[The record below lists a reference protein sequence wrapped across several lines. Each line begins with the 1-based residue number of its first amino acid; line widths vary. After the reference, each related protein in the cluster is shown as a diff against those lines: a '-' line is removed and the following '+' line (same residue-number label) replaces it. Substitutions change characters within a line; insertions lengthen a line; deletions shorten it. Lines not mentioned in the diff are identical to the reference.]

1 MAVFRWLTFLFESL
15 ALTPIVLLL
24 WICLF
29 LLTVVFF
36 WVPGISGNLV
46 VKSFLFALRW
56 LFPPLGDSDHIVVSV
71 FIYFH
76 WTQKRM
82 SFFIAWLMIIFV
94 LIEMDLMIISV
105 MTHWC
110 MSLNSMLLLL
120 LPNFVCGFMLELQV
134 KPHSSPW
141 FSAACAADIAYADYF
156 FSLHQQNKS
165 FPSRTYLKLHNISV
179 ISSWLKTL

>member
-1 MAVFRWLTFLFESL
+1 
-15 ALTPIVLLL
+15 
-24 WICLF
+24 
-29 LLTVVFF
+29 
-36 WVPGISGNLV
+36 
-46 VKSFLFALRW
+46 
-56 LFPPLGDSDHIVVSV
+56 
-71 FIYFH
+71 
-76 WTQKRM
+76 
-82 SFFIAWLMIIFV
+82 
-94 LIEMDLMIISV
+94 
-105 MTHWC
+105 

-141 FSAACAADIAYADYF
+141 FSAACAAADIAYADYF